1 MAGSRSARA
10 AQQLRQLHDIRLPA
24 TVDKH
29 AGEGRG
35 SCDLADQPILVGRIS
50 GGNLHRRSLLL
61 RTHRIDREMVLQD
74 ALASGVDDPG
84 GRPDLG
90 VAVRVDIVHQEI
102 DQPTLFLEHRK
113 EMDDVCVR
121 TARLRPF
128 RRRANR
134 FIRRRRRGRLPAWLQ
149 KHPDQNQNRQRQRDW
164 REVLPER
171 LDDRNHCDRN
181 DSRRAHRHEEQR
193 GDNQDHSHCGMP
205 PPAANAL
212 NARPH
217 DYNAN
222 LAETGRS
229 DCLFTPRLNP
239 GRPRGR

>member
-1 MAGSRSARA
+1 MIGPVGPPPDGFHFTSTSAGAMAGSRSAAPRSNCGSFT
-10 AQQLRQLHDIRLPA
+10 HIRLPA

-102 DQPTLFLEHRK
+102 DQPTLFLEHRQ

-128 RRRANR
+128 RRRADR
-134 FIRRRRRGRLPAWLQ
+134 FDPSASARAPSSVAAKTPRSKPKSPTPARLARGPAGKARRQEP
-149 KHPDQNQNRQRQRDW
+149 
-164 REVLPER
+164 
-171 LDDRNHCDRN
+171 CDRN

-193 GDNQDHSHCGMP
+193 GDSQDHSHCGMP
-205 PPAANAL
+205 PGGEC
-212 NARPH
+212 
-217 DYNAN
+217 
-222 LAETGRS
+222 AECQTA
-229 DCLFTPRLNP
+229 
-239 GRPRGR
+239 